1 MKLEAIM
8 GTIDAD
14 LYRSPPEIKEAVKKV
29 VNYIASQDNFESLPL
44 TFAHIKTIA
53 NTPESENLPRALAY
67 LCGTRGY
74 LATVFEIEDHGEI
87 IRFDAEEISKA
98 GDIGVLINPHSGEEI
113 QDFKS
118 RAYVHFVAGPAWSN
132 AE

>member
-1 MKLEAIM
+1 MNLEAIM

-14 LYRSPPEIKEAVKKV
+14 LCKSSAEKREAVKKV
-29 VNYIASQDNFESLPL
+29 VSYIASQDNFKPLLL
-44 TFAHIKTIA
+44 TFAHINTIA
-53 NTPESENLPRALAY
+53 NNPNSENLAFALAY

-87 IRFDAEEISKA
+87 IRFDVEEISKSLDA
-98 GDIGVLINPHSGEEI
+98 GVLINPHSGEAI
-113 QDFKS
+113 QDFKN
-118 RAYVHFVAGPAWSN
+118 RAYIHFIAGPAWSN